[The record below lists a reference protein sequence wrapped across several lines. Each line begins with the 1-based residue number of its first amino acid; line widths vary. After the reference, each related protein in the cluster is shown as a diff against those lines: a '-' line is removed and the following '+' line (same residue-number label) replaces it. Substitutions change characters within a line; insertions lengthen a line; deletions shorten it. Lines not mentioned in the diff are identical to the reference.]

1 MPSRPTRP
9 IIDRSL
15 SLRWGD
21 LSEKERDLVR
31 TERGWMDRG
40 ENKTIRFDLIVLIVI
55 LYLPANSKIG
65 ERAARFFLY
74 LILPRMINR
83 LAVYCNR
90 LPRKFSSQLCD
101 EGIHRNYSSHSSPS
115 SPRIRSF

>member
-40 ENKTIRFDLIVLIVI
+40 ENKTIRFDLIVLVCYII
-55 LYLPANSKIG
+55 FAREFENWGTSCSFLSLSYLTS
-65 ERAARFFLY
+65 
-74 LILPRMINR
+74 
-83 LAVYCNR
+83 
-90 LPRKFSSQLCD
+90 D
-101 EGIHRNYSSHSSPS
+101 D
-115 SPRIRSF
+115 